1 MNLLGYLENNTCGY
15 GLYVHRKL
23 HMISI
28 EGSWKIR
35 LFQKWNIFKSFLQGL
50 KVIKSL
56 ENMKKYF
63 ILVDTKK
70 KMILK

>member
-1 MNLLGYLENNTCGY
+1 MVCMCTK
-15 GLYVHRKL
+15 KL

-28 EGSWKIR
+28 EGSWKIG
-35 LFQKWNIFKSFLQGL
+35 LFQKWNIFEKNLQGF

-56 ENMKKYF
+56 KNMKKYF

-70 KMILK
+70 